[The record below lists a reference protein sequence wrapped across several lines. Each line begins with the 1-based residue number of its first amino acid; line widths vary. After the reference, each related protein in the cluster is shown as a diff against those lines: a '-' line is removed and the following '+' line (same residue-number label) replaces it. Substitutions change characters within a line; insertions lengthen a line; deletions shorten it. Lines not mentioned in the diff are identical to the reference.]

1 MFFILEESQKGSKSQ
16 RQRWIPTTKQHFPV
30 RQGSWTYELTALDI
44 VSTKAAQAHNLRKFM
59 QNQNTAIDGG
69 HGQGVPIKAVDIMA
83 GDDCQE
89 WESHF
94 LLGYG

>member
-1 MFFILEESQKGSKSQ
+1 MPTM
-16 RQRWIPTTKQHFPV
+16 RQNFPV
-30 RQGSWTYELTALDI
+30 TQGSWTYELTVPDI
-44 VSTKAAQAHNLRKFM
+44 VSTKAKQAHNLRKFM
-59 QNQNTAIDGG
+59 QDQNTAIDGG
-69 HGQGVPIKAVDIMA
+69 HGHRVPIKAMNIMA